1 MVLRVANARALII
14 DLRRLWYL
22 QWITTQT
29 DSDNCAIIRVSD
41 YIACTL
47 LVMALK
53 ATAWCRVLIAQF
65 EEYFDAAL
73 RGGGSRQWPT
83 GPGSGTAA
91 AARVTAIEP
100 AFRVPAC
107 SRHGPARLT
116 RTSEAGKT

>member
-73 RGGGSRQWPT
+73 RGESVT
-83 GPGSGTAA
+83 
-91 AARVTAIEP
+91 VTASESTVAHQQNLKGGVRKLEITT
-100 AFRVPAC
+100 
-107 SRHGPARLT
+107 HWHITHT
-116 RTSEAGKT
+116 REIFV

>member
-73 RGGGSRQWPT
+73 AHA
-83 GPGSGTAA
+83 PGLVIDL
-91 AARVTAIEP
+91 R
-100 AFRVPAC
+100 
-107 SRHGPARLT
+107 RLCYLQPVQCT
-116 RTSEAGKT
+116 RT

>member
-73 RGGGSRQWPT
+73 SH
-83 GPGSGTAA
+83 S
-91 AARVTAIEP
+91 AI
-100 AFRVPAC
+100 
-107 SRHGPARLT
+107 SHGI
-116 RTSEAGKT
+116 SH